1 MEILLTLLNWAGLGD
16 PWEGLGDPAFWRL
29 HFKNFCTR
37 MHCQIH
43 FYFLPATDF
52 QKERESWTPHGQ
64 LLLSLNNQN
73 PYFFPSWRVK
83 QVSVST
89 ESPLPFLLVTLLI
102 AFLITQFTS
111 LGNKLFAAVTLHQEG
126 TYDLV
131 LDSGMRFPGCLTRV
145 WLNPSP
151 LTTRYLS

>member
-1 MEILLTLLNWAGLGD
+1 M
-16 PWEGLGDPAFWRL
+16 
-29 HFKNFCTR
+29 
-37 MHCQIH
+37 
-43 FYFLPATDF
+43 
-52 QKERESWTPHGQ
+52 
-64 LLLSLNNQN
+64 
-73 PYFFPSWRVK
+73 K

-131 LDSGMRFPGCLTRV
+131 LDTGMRFSGCLTHV